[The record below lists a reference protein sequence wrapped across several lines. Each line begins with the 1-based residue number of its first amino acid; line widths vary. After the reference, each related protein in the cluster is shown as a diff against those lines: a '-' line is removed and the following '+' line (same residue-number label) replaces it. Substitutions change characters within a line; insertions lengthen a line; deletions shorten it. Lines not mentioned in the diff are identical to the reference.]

1 MSVWEALIL
10 GIVQG
15 ITEFLP
21 VSSSGHLVLL
31 QRIFGIN
38 EPSLV
43 FETALHGGTL
53 LAVIVVLWRDI
64 WNILRRFFQPLT
76 LYLVIA
82 TIPTV
87 IAALLF
93 KDQIEAAFAT
103 GAFLGYAFLVTSAL
117 LFFSEMLFRRS
128 KKSGGLMAELEGS
141 SAARGKDEMNLTD
154 ALLIGLFQAIA
165 IIPGISRSG
174 ATISA
179 ALSRRLD
186 RDFAARFSF
195 LLSIPA
201 IIGALILHARELAEI
216 GSGDGT
222 GTITLLPLA
231 AGTISAAIVAFF
243 SIRLIL
249 KIIRERSLHGF
260 AIYTG
265 ILGIFVLID
274 KFGTRFFF

>member
-1 MSVWEALIL
+1 MSIWEALIL

-43 FETALHGGTL
+43 FETAVHGGTL
-53 LAVIVVLWRDI
+53 LAVFVVLWRDI
-64 WNILRRFFQPLT
+64 WNILRRIIQPLT
-76 LYLVIA
+76 LYLIIA

-87 IAALLF
+87 VAALLF
-93 KDQIEAAFAT
+93 KSRIEEAFAT
-103 GAFLGYAFLVTSAL
+103 GAFLGFAFLTTSVL
-117 LFFSEMLFRRS
+117 LFVSEILFRRS
-128 KKSGGLMAELEGS
+128 KKSGGLMAELEGPR
-141 SAARGKDEMNLTD
+141 AARGQDEMNLID
-154 ALLIGLFQAIA
+154 ALFIGLFQAVA
-165 IIPGISRSG
+165 IVPGISRSG

-201 IIGALILHARELAEI
+201 ILGALILHARELVDA
-216 GSGDGT
+216 GMGV
-222 GTITLLPLA
+222 GTISLLPIA
-231 AGTISAAIVAFF
+231 VGTISAGIVAFF
-243 SIRLIL
+243 AIRFVL
-249 KIIRERSLHGF
+249 KIVRERSLWGF
-260 AIYTG
+260 AFYTG
-265 ILGIFVLID
+265 ILGILVLID
-274 KFGTRFFF
+274 KFGSNFFF